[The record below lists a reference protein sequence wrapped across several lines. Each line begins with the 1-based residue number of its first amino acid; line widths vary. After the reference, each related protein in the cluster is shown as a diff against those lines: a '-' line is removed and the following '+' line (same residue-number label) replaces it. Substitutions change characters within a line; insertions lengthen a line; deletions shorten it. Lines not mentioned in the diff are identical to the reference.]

1 MSVHIFYIYQIG
13 WYVFGTFVAF
23 VAALLFW
30 KKGRAQ
36 VKGRTLELGLGLKL
50 TGAGA
55 IFVAVLLVFHLINP
69 LKPLS
74 DYKKVLLVFSNEKIS
89 ELTSDSKVQYTLK
102 PSQFSDDIQFD
113 SNKLDIE
120 LIPWA
125 YVYDFLPVLDDKS
138 FESREA
144 IPTGKYKVRFTY
156 RDTGKSKVF
165 TITIPESK

>member
-1 MSVHIFYIYQIG
+1 MFYMYQIG

-74 DYKKVLLVFSNEKIS
+74 DYKKVIIVFSNEKIS
-89 ELTSDSKVQYTLK
+89 EPTSDKVQYTLK
-102 PSQFSDDIQFD
+102 PSEFGEDIEFD
-113 SNKLDIE
+113 SNELSIE
-120 LIPWA
+120 MIPWD
-125 YVYDFLPVLDDKS
+125 YVYDFLPALDDKS

-144 IPTGKYKVRFTY
+144 IPIGRYMVRFTF
-156 RDTGKSKVF
+156 RDTGESKIF